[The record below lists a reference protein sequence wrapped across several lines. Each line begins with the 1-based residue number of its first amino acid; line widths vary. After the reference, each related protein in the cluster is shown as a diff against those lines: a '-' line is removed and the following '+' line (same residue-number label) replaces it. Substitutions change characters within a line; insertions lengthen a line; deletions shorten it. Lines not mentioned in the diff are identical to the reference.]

1 MPRTVSTLVM
11 TLVLALLSS
20 TPARSDGSSSYGGQ
34 APVMANGSTAAVM
47 DAQYEGAAYVPA
59 PSVTAL
65 PAGQQGA
72 VKPSPGLRSSMEA
85 IKQPPPLSGTQ
96 PQAPAT
102 QPSQAATPAP
112 SPSSGV
118 PARSD
123 SAPSA
128 IERAM
133 IEELV
138 TARNTKP
145 QAFHMGRIRQFG
157 YSFFSNAQGEFAP
170 LTDIPVGPD
179 YLIGVGDRLVITA
192 WGSLEG
198 TFEQEVNRN
207 GEIVIPKVG
216 TIRVLGIPYG
226 QLATRLHD
234 HLASVYKDFRVNVN
248 LGKLRMMKVYVVG
261 EVKSPGDYTITSLS
275 TLINALSAAGGP
287 TTNGTLRAIQ
297 IKRNGQLVDT
307 VDLYDFFLKGDKSR
321 DIRLQS
327 GDTIYVPVIGPVA
340 GIAGNVRRPA
350 IYELNGEKTLRDI
363 LKLAGG
369 LIPTGY
375 LQRVQVARILP
386 HEKKTVSDFSINPLN
401 SGSTLDSLTDGIAIQ
416 DMDLVKIFPISN
428 TLRGYVR
435 LDGYVLRPGDY
446 ALKPG
451 MRIADLLPKDN
462 RLAEYYAE
470 SAQLTRLHAPD
481 QHPEVSFFNVDK
493 ALAGD
498 PAHNLELHEFDV
510 IRIFSRWEMEE
521 MPRVRLS
528 GEVQK
533 PGEYRLFP
541 NMTVRDLLLLGG
553 NPKLTAYL
561 KLAELNRIRK
571 TGESVTSFP
580 IRINIEEAMKGN
592 SEHDLKLEPF
602 DELSVRKI
610 PNWSEETERYVTL
623 KGEFVFPGTY
633 AIFKGEHLSSV
644 IERAGGFTDK
654 AFLKGAKLTRVSVQE
669 LQQKRLDESI
679 ARAEQN
685 IASKQSELASV
696 SASKEELDAVKATL
710 EGLRH
715 NLDMLKGRKA
725 EGRLVIR
732 LKPPAELRKT
742 HYDVEMM
749 GGDTLEVPQHPN
761 AVNVMGYVYNPTSML
776 PSEGETVGHYLNA
789 TGGPTGDADES
800 EIYVIRADGT
810 VESRQQHSFFSN
822 FVTGGFL
829 SSRVDDGD
837 TIVVPQRIE
846 RTAWLRDIKDVTT
859 ILAQLAISA
868 GTVFLG
874 LR

>member
-1 MPRTVSTLVM
+1 MTEDLDDTRT
-11 TLVLALLSS
+11 
-20 TPARSDGSSSYGGQ
+20 
-34 APVMANGSTAAVM
+34 
-47 DAQYEGAAYVPA
+47 
-59 PSVTAL
+59 
-65 PAGQQGA
+65 
-72 VKPSPGLRSSMEA
+72 
-85 IKQPPPLSGTQ
+85 I
-96 PQAPAT
+96 
-102 QPSQAATPAP
+102 
-112 SPSSGV
+112 
-118 PARSD
+118 
-123 SAPSA
+123 
-128 IERAM
+128 
-133 IEELV
+133 
-138 TARNTKP
+138 KP
-145 QAFHMGRIRQFG
+145 QSFTIGRISQFG
-157 YSFFSNAQGEFAP
+157 YSFFANSGGGFAP

-198 TFEQEVNRN
+198 TFELEVNRN
-207 GEIVIPKVG
+207 GEIVLPKVG
-216 TIRVLGIPYG
+216 TMRVLGIPYG
-226 QLATRLHD
+226 QLSEQLHN
-234 HLASVYKDFRVNVN
+234 HLSSVYKDFKVNVN
-248 LGKLRMMKVYVVG
+248 IGKLHMIKVYLVG
-261 EVKSPGDYTITSLS
+261 EVVSPGDYTITSLS

-297 IKRNGQLVDT
+297 IKRNGQLIET

-350 IYELNGEKTLRDI
+350 IYELNGEKTLKD
-363 LKLAGG
+363 LLQLAGG

-375 LQRVQVARILP
+375 LQRVQVARTLA
-386 HEKKTVSDFSINPLN
+386 HDKKTVKDFSIDPRS
-401 SGSTLDSLTDGIAIQ
+401 SGSTLDSLADEVAIQ
-416 DMDLVKIFPISN
+416 DMDMVKIFPISN

-446 ALKPG
+446 AVKPG
-451 MRIADLLPKDN
+451 MRIADLLPLDN
-462 RLAEYYAE
+462 RLPEYYAA
-470 SAQLTRLHAPD
+470 SAQLTRLHEPD
-481 QHPEVSFFNVDK
+481 KHPEVSFFDVDK

-498 PAHNLELHEFDV
+498 PAHNLELREFDV

-521 MPRVRLS
+521 MPRARLS

-553 NPKLTAYL
+553 NPKLSAYL
-561 KLAELNRIRK
+561 KMAELTRIRK
-571 TGESVTSFP
+571 TGEAVTSFS

-592 SEHDLKLEPF
+592 PAHNLKLEPF

-610 PNWSEETERYVTL
+610 PNWAEETERYVTL

-633 AIFKGEHLSSV
+633 AIFKGERLSSV

-654 AFLKGAKLTRVSVQE
+654 AFLRGAKLTRVSVQE

-679 ARAEQN
+679 ARAEQS
-685 IASKQSELASV
+685 IASKQAEQASL
-696 SASKEELDAVKATL
+696 SASKEELEATKAAL
-710 EGLRH
+710 EGLRR
-715 NLDMLKGRKA
+715 NLEILKGRKA

-732 LKPPAELRKT
+732 IKPPAEIKKT
-742 HYDVEMM
+742 HYDVDLM

-776 PSEGETVGHYLNA
+776 PMDGETVGHYLNS
-789 TGGPTGDADES
+789 TGGPTADADES

-810 VESRQQHSFFSN
+810 VESRQQHSFFGN
-822 FVTGGFL
+822 FVSGSFL

-846 RTAWLRDIKDVTT
+846 RTAWLREIKDITT
-859 ILAQLAISA
+859 IMSQLAITA